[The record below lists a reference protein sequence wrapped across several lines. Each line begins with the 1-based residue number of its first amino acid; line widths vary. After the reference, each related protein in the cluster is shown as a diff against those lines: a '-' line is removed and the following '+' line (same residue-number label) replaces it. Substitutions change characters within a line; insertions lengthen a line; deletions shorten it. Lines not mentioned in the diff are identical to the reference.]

1 MKEAHFK
8 AGPLYVFVLALLAES
23 FFAGGVTSVASVLDS
38 IFLATLSELS
48 LLGPAIVVCC
58 VLSG

>member
-1 MKEAHFK
+1 
-8 AGPLYVFVLALLAES
+8 VFVLALLAES

-48 LLGPAIVVCC
+48 LIGPAIVVCC
-58 VLSG
+58 VLCVEWMKIGY